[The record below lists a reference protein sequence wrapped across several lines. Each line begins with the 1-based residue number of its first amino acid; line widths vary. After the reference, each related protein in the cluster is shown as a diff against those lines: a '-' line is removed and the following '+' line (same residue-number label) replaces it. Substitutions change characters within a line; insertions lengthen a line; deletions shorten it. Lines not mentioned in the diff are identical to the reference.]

1 LKRFCVVF
9 LLCLIP
15 CFMLAAGCAKHKP
28 EKTAEE
34 LAAEGQAFFEAKD
47 YREAI
52 TAYERLRDWYPF
64 SVHAKDAEL
73 KVADAYY
80 LLEEYDQALAA
91 YQTYYQ
97 LHPTDPQ
104 IPYVLYRIGRCDFD
118 QMVSVDR
125 DQTPAAN
132 ALESF
137 RRLINQFPDHEYAE
151 KAEDH
156 IQDCLENLAA
166 KEHYV
171 GKFYFKSEHY
181 KAALHRFQSVVND
194 YPDFGLHA
202 EAKEYIERCNALIA
216 ASAGEDDAEDEKL
229 MPLKAEEEMRSLESG
244 DGDMVWPE

>member
-1 LKRFCVVF
+1 MKRFWVIIF
-9 LLCLIP
+9 FCLIS
-15 CFMLAAGCAKHKP
+15 CFLFATGCAKHKP
-28 EKTAEE
+28 EKTADE
-34 LAAEGQAFFEAKD
+34 LAAEGLAYFEEKD

-52 TAYERLRDWYPF
+52 TSYERLRDWYPF

-73 KVADAYY
+73 KVADAYF
-80 LLEEYDQALAA
+80 LLEEYDQALVA
-91 YQTYYQ
+91 YRTYYQ
-97 LHPTDPQ
+97 LHPSDPR

-137 RRLINQFPDHEYAE
+137 RRLIDQFPDHEYAV
-151 KAEDH
+151 KAEEH
-156 IQDCLENLAA
+156 IQECLKNLAG

-171 GKFYFKSEHY
+171 GKFYFKSKHY

-202 EAKEYIERCNALIA
+202 EAKEYIERCNDLIA
-216 ASAGEDDAEDEKL
+216 ASAGEQDSDKGYEQ
-229 MPLKAEEEMRSLESG
+229 PIVS
-244 DGDMVWPE
+244 DGNVWPE

>member
-1 LKRFCVVF
+1 LKRFCIV
-9 LLCLIP
+9 LCLCLIP

-28 EKTAEE
+28 EKTADE
-34 LAAEGQAFFEAKD
+34 LAAEGLEYFEKGD

-52 TAYERLRDWYPF
+52 TSYERLRDWYPF
-64 SVHAKDAEL
+64 SVYAKDAEL

-80 LLEEYDQALAA
+80 LLEEYDQALVA

-97 LHPTDPQ
+97 LHPTDPR

-137 RRLINQFPDHEYAE
+137 RRLIDQFPDHEYAA
-151 KAEDH
+151 KAEEH
-156 IQDCLENLAA
+156 IQECLENLAA

-171 GKFYFKSEHY
+171 GKFYFKSKHY
-181 KAALHRFQSVVND
+181 KAALHRFKAVVND

-216 ASAGEDDAEDEKL
+216 SSAGEEDTD
-229 MPLKAEEEMRSLESG
+229 SG
-244 DGDMVWPE
+244 YEQPIVSGGNVWPE